1 MRTNPDI
8 FRWRLPAVTG
18 GHSAGHSRGADGV
31 RGRSRE
37 KGPMQAHPGAPVAVR
52 GVAKG
57 DAGVVSDAGTHTT
70 MLGKGMEGSQGA
82 CVRRDRVQNQVVRI
96 IGRRGPSASSG
107 QSLDSH
113 PALAGMTFLRG
124 DAGWKAGNP
133 LYSGRYRVRGWDECE
148 VMGPAAKV
156 PSQ

>member
-1 MRTNPDI
+1 MER
-8 FRWRLPAVTG
+8 RQLPATG
-18 GHSAGHSRGADGV
+18 GAQAAAAKLTELEAAPEKVRCRSSGGSRCEAWCGK
-31 RGRSRE
+31 GRRRNSQ
-37 KGPMQAHPGAPVAVR
+37 GC
-52 GVAKG
+52 
-57 DAGVVSDAGTHTT
+57 GTHTT

-82 CVRRDRVQNQVVRI
+82 CVRRDSVQNQVVRI

-107 QSLDSH
+107 QSLDSR